1 MLILSSGHVII
12 LQMGIKNHNQ
22 IMYASWDME
31 CERHTFLSFW
41 AIFCPFTSPLTPKI
55 KNWKKSKK
63 NPWRYYPFT
72 NVHHQWRSYD
82 VRFLR
87 YKAWQRDFFV
97 ILGHF
102 SPLMFLTTQKSKLKK
117 NEKKKCMEIL
127 SFYTCI
133 AQMTIIWYIVPEIW
147 SATDRILSHLGPFFG
162 LLPHNNT
169 EKQNLKIKKKKA

>member
-72 NVHHQWRSYD
+72 NVHHQWRSYG
-82 VRFLR
+82 VWFLR

-97 ILGHF
+97 IVGHF
-102 SPLMFLTTQKSKLKK
+102 SPLMLLTIQKM
-117 NEKKKCMEIL
+117 EKKKKMHGDIIILHLHTINDDHMIYSSWDMECHRQNFITFWTIFC
-127 SFYTCI
+127 SFTP
-133 AQMTIIWYIVPEIW
+133 QQQRKTKFE
-147 SATDRILSHLGPFFG
+147 
-162 LLPHNNT
+162 N
-169 EKQNLKIKKKKA
+169 